1 MARKP
6 DVLAINGGSSSI
18 KFAVYAV
25 SDPPERRLHGSVDGI
40 GTRDAKFL
48 ADDASASRPESRDLG
63 NLGQE
68 QASDF
73 LVDWLDQH
81 IGLTSIDA
89 CGHRVATGGVNYVD
103 PQRVT
108 DELLDELRRI
118 SAFAPEHLPFEIA
131 LIDRFRQ
138 HVADRPHVVC
148 FDTTFHR
155 DMPAVARVLPIPR
168 RLYAKGIA
176 RFGFHGLSYA
186 YLMETLAREAG
197 HEAAQGRVILAH
209 LGNGASLAAVHRGKS
224 IDTTMAFTP
233 ASGVP
238 MSRRS
243 GDLDPGLVGYLAHT
257 EGMTAEAFNDMVNRQ
272 SGLLG
277 VSETS
282 GDVRDLLARETDDAR
297 AGEALALFCYEVK
310 KRIGAYA
317 AALGGLDTL
326 VFAGGIG
333 ENASAIRARICERL
347 AFLGLELDDGRNA
360 AGEPVISSDASR
372 VAVRVM
378 RTNEEIMI
386 AKTTARVLGLPRTT
400 PTKPT
405 KE

>member
-1 MARKP
+1 MSRKP
-6 DVLAINGGSSSI
+6 HVLAINGGSSSI
-18 KFAVYAV
+18 KFAVYAM
-25 SDPPERRLHGSVDGI
+25 SDPPERRLHGSVDRI
-40 GTRDAKFL
+40 GTSEAKFL

-63 NLGQE
+63 NVGQE
-68 QASDF
+68 QAADF
-73 LVDWLDQH
+73 LIDWLEH
-81 IGLTSIDA
+81 RLGFASIDA
-89 CGHRVATGGVNYVD
+89 LGHRVATGGVDYVD

-108 DELLDELRRI
+108 DELLDELRHV

-131 LIDRFRQ
+131 LIDRSRQ
-138 HVADRPHVVC
+138 RVADRPHVVC

-155 DMPAVARVLPIPR
+155 DLPAVARILPIPR
-168 RLYAKGIA
+168 RLHAKGIA

-186 YLMETLAREAG
+186 YLMETLSCEAG
-197 HEAAQGRVILAH
+197 PEAAQGRVILAH
-209 LGNGASLAAVHRGKS
+209 LGNGASLAAVDRGKS

-243 GDLDPGLVGYLAHT
+243 GDIDPGLVGYLAHT

-272 SGLLG
+272 SGLFG

-282 GDVRDLLARETDDAR
+282 GDVRDLLAREANDTR

-333 ENASAIRARICERL
+333 ENASVIRARICERL
-347 AFLGLELDDGRNA
+347 AFLGLELDAARNA
-360 AGEPVISSDASR
+360 AGEPVISSPASH
-372 VAVRVM
+372 VEVRVM

-386 AKTTARVLGLPRTT
+386 AKTTAQVLGLS
-400 PTKPT
+400 K
-405 KE
+405 